1 MQKVQLHFILSAGK
15 KNNVMESSQLIQWQ
29 RQETISDCLRQWSE
43 SAPRWEAAENCCAM
57 VKRFLQRTNSVER
70 RLGMPL
76 VVAILGG
83 TGTGKSSLINAIL
96 GERVVLDGK
105 ARPTTAEPVL
115 IVHSSIDP
123 AAWVNVNIGGEAE
136 LNKCN
141 DNSAAVDLSGIK
153 IEKRDNTVLEMLSII
168 DCPDPDTTEDAE
180 LRESNLARLRAVLPI
195 CDLLIVTATQQKY
208 RSRRVLDELSAAA
221 SGARL
226 IFVQTHADSDKD
238 IRDDWR
244 NVLESDYETGRI
256 FLIDSVSVLKLQ
268 QEKGRLPKEFEEF
281 RQLLTV
287 GLNEDAA
294 LRIRRANYFSLAE
307 SVVSECCEEVANQW
321 DAVNKLRERIS
332 EERRRLGERMA
343 ARMRDELIRDRRLWE
358 SRLVGRVASQWGYSP
373 FSLVLRIYQGL
384 GWFFSGA
391 LLFRARS
398 PVQLAIWGTY
408 TGIRSIK
415 NWSKKRKTKKSAGNV
430 VWNQWDEH
438 RLREA
443 ALILT
448 GFANDASVPTG
459 HCEPGYVMGES
470 REAGNAYVSDISR
483 ELEGI
488 CDRLAK
494 KNNRWIRRLFYEFL
508 LVGMFLFILVRPAKN
523 FFYDTIIDPQVKML
537 GTDFYVVSCFWVVV
551 WCSILLGLFM
561 FRIRSGLEKEIKKAS
576 NTWQRLDALDLFFA
590 AIENETNRII
600 NYRSELDKIK
610 QRITTIN
617 QQADKLD
624 KRIGKKKFS

>member
-1 MQKVQLHFILSAGK
+1 M
-15 KNNVMESSQLIQWQ
+15 MESLQLTQWY
-29 RQETISDCLRQWSE
+29 RQETISDRLRRWSE
-43 SAPRWEAAENCCAM
+43 SAPKWEAADNCSAI
-57 VKRFLQRTNSVER
+57 VKRFLQRTNSLER

-76 VVAILGG
+76 IVAMLGG
-83 TGTGKSSLINAIL
+83 TGTGKSSLINALL

-105 ARPTTAEPVL
+105 TRPTTIEPVL
-115 IVHSSIDP
+115 IVHSSIEP
-123 AAWVNVNIGGEAE
+123 ASWRHSGIDEAG

-141 DNSAAVDLSGIK
+141 DNCGILDLSGIK
-153 IEKRDNTVLEMLSII
+153 IERRDNPMLEMLAII
-168 DCPDPDTTEDAE
+168 DCPDPDTTENAE
-180 LRESNLARLRAVLPI
+180 LRESNLARLRSVLPI

-208 RSRRVLDELSAAA
+208 RSRRVLDELSTAA

-226 IFVQTHADSDKD
+226 IFVQTHADNDRD

-244 NVLESDYETGRI
+244 NVLESDYDTGRI
-256 FLIDSVSVLKLQ
+256 FFIDSASAFKLQ
-268 QEKGRLPKEFEEF
+268 QENGRLPKEFEEF

-287 GLNEDAA
+287 GLNEEAA

-307 SVVSECCEEVANQW
+307 SVVSDCCDEIANQW
-321 DAVNKLRERIS
+321 NAVNRLRERIS
-332 EERRRLGERMA
+332 EERRRLGERLA
-343 ARMRDELIRDRRLWE
+343 ERMREELIRDRRLWE

-398 PVQLAIWGTY
+398 PIQLAIWGTY
-408 TGIRSIK
+408 TGIRSIN
-415 NWSKKRKTKKSAGNV
+415 NWSKKRKSKKPVGNI

-443 ALILT
+443 ALILA
-448 GFANDASVPTG
+448 GFANDACVPTE
-459 HCEPGYVMGES
+459 HYDPNYVKAEA
-470 REAGNAYVSDISR
+470 REAGNAYIVDISR

-488 CDRLAK
+488 CDRLAR
-494 KNNRWIRRLFYEFL
+494 KNNKWHRRLFYEIL
-508 LVGMFLFILVRPAKN
+508 LAGMFLFILMRPAKN
-523 FFYDTIIDPQVKML
+523 FFYDTLADPQVKML
-537 GTDFYVVSCFWVVV
+537 GMDFYFVSCFWMFV

-561 FRIRSGLEKEIKKAS
+561 FRIRSGLEKEIKEAS
-576 NTWQRLDALDLFFA
+576 NSWQRLDALELFFA
-590 AIENETNRII
+590 TIENETNQII
-600 NYRSELDKIK
+600 NYKNELDTIR

-624 KRIGKKKFS
+624 KRIGRKKL